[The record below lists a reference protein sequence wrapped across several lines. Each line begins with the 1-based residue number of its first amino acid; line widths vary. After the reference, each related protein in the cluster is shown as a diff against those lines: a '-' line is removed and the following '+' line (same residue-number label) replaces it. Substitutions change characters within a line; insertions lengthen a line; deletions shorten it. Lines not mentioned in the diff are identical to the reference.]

1 MALDARPVLVV
12 AAMILSAIMPR
23 AWPWLS
29 LGLAALVLVQQ
40 HRIDSRDVDLAQLRE
55 SHAKTL
61 QTQAQQAQAATEK
74 KASALL
80 GHAGQQQENAHA
92 YTQKIAALEA
102 ARTADADRISRLQHD
117 IRTTATAHAQAAS
130 NAAACA
136 DLANRH
142 QHLSTLAAEG
152 AAVADGLIHLVQRR
166 DAQVDALKSQLLLD
180 RQLLDALP

>member
-1 MALDARPVLVV
+1 MAVDARPVLVV
-12 AAMILSAIMPR
+12 AAMILSAIIPR

-29 LGLAALVLVQQ
+29 LVLAALVLVQQ
-40 HRIDSRDVDLAQLRE
+40 HRIDGRDVDLAQLRE

-61 QTQAQQAQAATEK
+61 QAQAQQAQAATEK

-80 GHAGQQQENAHA
+80 EHAGQQQENAHA

-102 ARTADADRISRLQHD
+102 ASADAAARIERLQHD

-152 AAVADGLIHLVQRR
+152 AAVADGLVGLVQQR
-166 DAQVDALKSQLLLD
+166 DAQVDALKNQLLLD

>member
-12 AAMILSAIMPR
+12 AAMITSTIMPR

-29 LGLAALVLVQQ
+29 LGLAALVLLQQ
-40 HRIDSRDVDLAQLRE
+40 HRIDGRDVDLAQLRE
-55 SHAKTL
+55 YHAKTL
-61 QTQAQQAQAATEK
+61 QTQAQQAQAAIEK
-74 KASALL
+74 KARALL
-80 GHAGQQQENAHA
+80 EHAGQQQENAHD
-92 YTQKIAALEA
+92 YSQKIAALEA
-102 ARTADADRISRLQHD
+102 ARTADADRINRLQHD

-130 NAAACA
+130 DAAACA
-136 DLANRH
+136 DLADRH
-142 QHLSTLAAEG
+142 QHLSALTAEG

>member
-1 MALDARPVLVV
+1 MDARPVLVV
-12 AAMILSAIMPR
+12 AAMILSTIMPR

-40 HRIDSRDVDLAQLRE
+40 HRIDGRDVDLAQLRE

-61 QTQAQQAQAATEK
+61 QAQAQQALAATEK

-80 GHAGQQQENAHA
+80 EHAGQQQENAHA

-117 IRTTATAHAQAAS
+117 IRATATAHAQAAS

-136 DLANRH
+136 DLRDRH
-142 QHLSTLAAEG
+142 QQIAAHLAEG
-152 AAVADGLIHLVQRR
+152 AGVVGGLVGVVQQR
-166 DAQVDALKSQLLLD
+166 DAQVDALKTQLLLD

>member
-1 MALDARPVLVV
+1 
-12 AAMILSAIMPR
+12 MIASTIMPR

-29 LGLAALVLVQQ
+29 LGLAALVLLQQ
-40 HRIDSRDVDLAQLRE
+40 HRIDGRDVDLAQLRE
-55 SHAKTL
+55 SHAKTM
-61 QTQAQQAQAATEK
+61 QSQAQQAQEAIEK

-102 ARTADADRISRLQHD
+102 ARTADADRINRLQHD
-117 IRTTATAHAQAAS
+117 IRTTATATAHAQAAS

-136 DLANRH
+136 DLRDRH
-142 QHLSTLAAEG
+142 QHLAALTAEG
-152 AAVADGLIHLVQRR
+152 AAVADGLIGLVQQR
-166 DAQVDALKSQLLLD
+166 DAQVDALKNQLLLD